1 MRRMPRWRPHAA
13 RCGQPRDGRRGSRRA
28 HAMFRRFTIVPS
40 LVSFVVA
47 ALCAAVPSHA
57 QVRPVEPY
65 HAVVTVDGAAM
76 RSGDMADYYK
86 VAELKRGQVVRVDA
100 EGNGWARVAY
110 PAGVTAFVD
119 AREVQVE
126 GETARLTRRSA
137 LKARSM
143 VAGWGASW
151 QRLMPEGSELEPGAT
166 LKIVQPVRNRENAIV
181 GYEVEPPAGAR
192 GYIASNNL
200 RTATAEEVRAHRA
213 SPGEPAGQTPQPR
226 TPPVQ
231 EQPTPPALETPDVVP
246 TPAPADEAAPS
257 APPVVAPAPV
267 EPPAPLPE
275 TERAVGTFDALEAA
289 FESLRQQ
296 DPDRAEL
303 SELAA
308 EIRRAADAL
317 DDSPYSQ
324 GIRRSLDQRLAV
336 VELWIRL
343 RETRAMLAEKRAE
356 TETHSSRVAERI
368 AALERTRG
376 YEFVGRVVPSSLYDG
391 RRLPLM
397 YRIVSVGGV
406 SPRTIGYVLPDD
418 RFDLGAKVGR
428 VVGVVGEARMD
439 EALGLRIVVPHRIDV
454 LRPEDG
460 VGADA
465 ADSTVRM
472 D

>member
-1 MRRMPRWRPHAA
+1 
-13 RCGQPRDGRRGSRRA
+13 
-28 HAMFRRFTIVPS
+28 MFRQVPIVLI

-47 ALCAAVPSHA
+47 ALSVAGPALA

-65 HAVVTVDGAAM
+65 HAVVTVDGAPM

-126 GETARLTRRSA
+126 GEAARLTRRSA

-151 QRLMPEGSELEPGAT
+151 QRLMPEGSELEPGAS
-166 LKIVQPVRNRENAIV
+166 LKIVQPVRNRDNAIV
-181 GYEVEPPAGAR
+181 GYEIEPPAGAR

-200 RTATAEEVRAHRA
+200 RTATAEEVRAYQA
-213 SPGEPAGQTPQPR
+213 SPGAPVVQPPA
-226 TPPVQ
+226 V
-231 EQPTPPALETPDVVP
+231 TPPASDE
-246 TPAPADEAAPS
+246 PAPAAEETPADVP
-257 APPVVAPAPV
+257 APAPS
-267 EPPAPLPE
+267 EESTPSLPPEDAAPAEEAAPLPE
-275 TERAVGTFDALEAA
+275 TERPVGTFDALDAA

-296 DPDRAEL
+296 DPDAAEL

-308 EIRRAADAL
+308 EIRRGMEAL
-317 DDSPYSQ
+317 DDSPLSQ
-324 GIRRSLDQRLAV
+324 GVRRGLEQRLAI

-343 RETRAMLAEKRAE
+343 RETRARLAAMRAE
-356 TETHSSRVAERI
+356 TETQSSQVAERI

-428 VVGVVGEARMD
+428 VVGVVGESRMD

-460 VGADA
+460 VGTDVPV
-465 ADSTVRM
+465 STLRM
-472 D
+472 E

>member
-1 MRRMPRWRPHAA
+1 
-13 RCGQPRDGRRGSRRA
+13 
-28 HAMFRRFTIVPS
+28 MFRRIPIVLS
-40 LVSFVVA
+40 LMSFVVGALVA
-47 ALCAAVPSHA
+47 AAPARA

-166 LKIVQPVRNRENAIV
+166 LKVVQPVRNRDNAIV
-181 GYEVEPPAGAR
+181 GYEIEPPAGAR
-192 GYIASNNL
+192 AYIASNNL
-200 RTATAEEVRAHRA
+200 RTATAEELRAHAA
-213 SPGEPAGQTPQPR
+213 SPGAPIVQPPVQAPPTGGEAAPAVPAAPAAEPTTAPATTDEEPAP
-226 TPPVQ
+226 TPPV
-231 EQPTPPALETPDVVP
+231 TAPPAAEET
-246 TPAPADEAAPS
+246 
-257 APPVVAPAPV
+257 
-267 EPPAPLPE
+267 APLPE
-275 TERAVGTFDALEAA
+275 TERPVGTFDALEAA

-296 DPDRAEL
+296 DPDSAEL

-308 EIRRAADAL
+308 EIRRAMGAL
-317 DDSPYSQ
+317 DDGSPFSP
-324 GIRRSLDQRLAV
+324 GLRHRLEQRLAV

-343 RETRAMLAEKRAE
+343 RETRARLAAMRAE
-356 TETHSSRVAERI
+356 TETQSSRVAERI

-428 VVGVVGEARMD
+428 VVGVVGESRMD
-439 EALGLRIVVPHRIDV
+439 ESLGLRIVVPHRIDI
-454 LRPEDG
+454 LRADDG
-460 VGADA
+460 VGAETPE
-465 ADSTVRM
+465 STMRM
-472 D
+472 E

>member
-1 MRRMPRWRPHAA
+1 MS
-13 RCGQPRDGRRGSRRA
+13 RG
-28 HAMFRRFTIVPS
+28 FTIALS
-40 LVSFVVA
+40 LVSFVAAALVA
-47 ALCAAVPSHA
+47 ARPAHA

-166 LKIVQPVRNRENAIV
+166 LKVVQPVRNRDNAIV
-181 GYEVEPPAGAR
+181 GYEIEPPAGAR
-192 GYIASNNL
+192 AYIASNNL
-200 RTATAEEVRAHRA
+200 RTATADEVRAHES
-213 SPGEPAGQTPQPR
+213 SPGAPAVQPPVQAPPTDGEAAPVVPDAPAAEPRTAPATEVEDPAP
-226 TPPVQ
+226 TPPV
-231 EQPTPPALETPDVVP
+231 TAPPAAEET
-246 TPAPADEAAPS
+246 
-257 APPVVAPAPV
+257 
-267 EPPAPLPE
+267 APLPE
-275 TERAVGTFDALEAA
+275 TERPVGTFDALEAA

-296 DPDRAEL
+296 DPDAAEL

-308 EIRRAADAL
+308 EIRRGMEAL
-317 DDSPYSQ
+317 DDSPLSQ
-324 GIRRSLDQRLAV
+324 GLRRGLEQRLAV

-343 RETRAMLAEKRAE
+343 RETRARLAAMRAE
-356 TETHSSRVAERI
+356 TETQSSRVAERI

-428 VVGVVGEARMD
+428 VVGVVGESRMD
-439 EALGLRIVVPHRIDV
+439 ESLGLRIVVPHRIDI

-460 VGADA
+460 VGAETPE
-465 ADSTVRM
+465 STMRM
-472 D
+472 E